1 MNMILFLKE
10 VKQMNK
16 KLNQQLRLLKKQSQ
30 QRTKMILMPSQFW
43 KNAAVAIAFVKM
55 PLLKDIHS
63 AFASQLSAV
72 PFLLEL

>member
-1 MNMILFLKE
+1 MNLILFLKE
-10 VKQMNK
+10 VKQM
-16 KLNQQLRLLKKQSQ
+16 KLKPNQKLRKQSQ

-43 KNAAVAIAFVKM
+43 KNAAVAIAFVRM
-55 PLLKDIHS
+55 PSPKDIHS